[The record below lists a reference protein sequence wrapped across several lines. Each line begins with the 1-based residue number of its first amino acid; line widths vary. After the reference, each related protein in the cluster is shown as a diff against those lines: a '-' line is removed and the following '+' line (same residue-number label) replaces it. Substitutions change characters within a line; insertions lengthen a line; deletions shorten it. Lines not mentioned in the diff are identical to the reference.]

1 MNVLIVLAHPE
12 GRSFNSAMARVAEE
26 TLSELGHHV
35 VTTDLYATEFE
46 ASSDRRNFV
55 GADNSDRYFQ
65 QREELFAA
73 ENQGFVSTLNRE
85 MDRIKSADLIIWQFP
100 LWWFGLPAILKGYVD
115 RVFAYGVFYGGGK
128 VYETGV
134 LQGKQGLISMT
145 TGGPRREDSTD
156 DPVTEALAPIRRI
169 QRFVGL
175 ESLEPYV
182 TYSVSRQT
190 EAEGAAKLAEFAA
203 YLRATFEVLA

>member
-12 GRSFNSAMARVAEE
+12 GKSFNAAMARVAEE
-26 TLSELGHHV
+26 TLSEMGHHV
-35 VTTDLYATEFE
+35 VTTDLYAIDFE
-46 ASSDRRNFV
+46 AESDRRNFV
-55 GADNSDRYFQ
+55 GAMDSNRYFQ
-65 QREELFAA
+65 QREEAFAA
-73 ENQGFVSTLNRE
+73 ENQGFVATLNRE
-85 MDRIKSADLIIWQFP
+85 IDRVKAADLIIWQFP

-145 TGGPRREDSTD
+145 TGGPRREDSAD
-156 DPVTEALAPIRRI
+156 NPVTEALAPMRRI
-169 QRFVGL
+169 QRFVGM
-175 ESLEPYV
+175 ESLEPVV

-190 EAEGAAKLAEFAA
+190 EEEGAAKLAEFAA
-203 YLRATFEVLA
+203 YLRATFPT

>member
-12 GRSFNSAMARVAEE
+12 GRSFNAAMARVAEE
-26 TLSELGHHV
+26 TLTELGHQV
-35 VTTDLYATEFE
+35 VTTDLYAMEFE

-65 QREELFAA
+65 QREEAFAA
-73 ENQGFVSTLNRE
+73 ENHGFVATLNRE
-85 MDRIKSADLIIWQFP
+85 MDRIKAADLIIWQFP
-100 LWWFGLPAILKGYVD
+100 LWWFGLPAVLKGYVD

-134 LQGKQGLISMT
+134 LQGKRGLISMT
-145 TGGPRREDSTD
+145 AGGPKKDNLAD
-156 DPVTEALAPIRRI
+156 DPVAEALAPMRRI

-175 ESLEPYV
+175 ESIEPYV

-190 EAEGAAKLAEFAA
+190 EEEGAAKLEEFAA
-203 YLRATFEVLA
+203 YLRATFAD